1 MQITLEI
8 PNDIAQASQ
17 LSDADWLRE
26 IAIALFQQE
35 LITLGRGSKIARMHP
50 IEFQQLLASRG
61 ISIHY
66 DVAEFEADIQH
77 LRDRGW
83 L

>member
-1 MQITLEI
+1 
-8 PNDIAQASQ
+8 
-17 LSDADWLRE
+17 
-26 IAIALFQQE
+26 
-35 LITLGRGSKIARMHP
+35 MHP

-61 ISIHY
+61 ICIHY